1 MNTIRNSAVLMF
13 RTTNSDYGFMD
24 INYSRKKEGKG
35 KRRKGGRE
43 KGTING
49 KTKKIVQGC

>member
-1 MNTIRNSAVLMF
+1 MF